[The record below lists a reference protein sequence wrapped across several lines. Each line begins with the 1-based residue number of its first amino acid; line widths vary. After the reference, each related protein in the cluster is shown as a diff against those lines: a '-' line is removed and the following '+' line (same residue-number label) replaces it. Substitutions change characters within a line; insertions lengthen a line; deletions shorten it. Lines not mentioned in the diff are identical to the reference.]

1 MAVWSVPKKL
11 GLLAGNFRTHFG
23 QSRTDLGLKMVL
35 VCLIYVCY
43 ICVLLLD
50 I

>member
-1 MAVWSVPKKL
+1 MTVWSVPKKL
-11 GLLAGNFRTHFG
+11 GLHSENFETHFG
-23 QSRTDLGLKMVL
+23 QSQTALELKMVL

>member
-1 MAVWSVPKKL
+1 MAVWSVPKL
-11 GLLAGNFRTHFG
+11 GTECWGTHFG
-23 QSRTDLGLKMVL
+23 QSWTDFGLKMVI
-35 VCLIYVCY
+35 VCL

>member
-1 MAVWSVPKKL
+1 MAVWSVPTIEL
-11 GLLAGNFRTHFG
+11 HAGNFGTHFG
-23 QSRTDLGLKMVL
+23 QFQTDLGLKMVL

-43 ICVLLLD
+43 ICLLLLD